1 MQGKTGNNLFENT
14 MLIVSRVEILN
25 VVSKGIVLVLQAMVF
40 IESK

>member
-1 MQGKTGNNLFENT
+1 MQGKIGNNLFENT
-14 MLIVSRVEILN
+14 MLIVSHVEILN